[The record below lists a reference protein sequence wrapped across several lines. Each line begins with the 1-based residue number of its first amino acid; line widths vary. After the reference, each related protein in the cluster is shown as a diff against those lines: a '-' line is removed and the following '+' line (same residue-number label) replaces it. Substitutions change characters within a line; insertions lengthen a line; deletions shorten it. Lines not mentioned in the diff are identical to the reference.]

1 MDFRRGDLKDLPKL
15 KELGIRSWAQYKEN
29 LTPEN
34 WENLLDTLN
43 DSNNYSKLL
52 KKSECL
58 ICENSEKEIIGM
70 AFLVPNGNPD
80 EIYEESWCHLRFVS
94 VDPKYRGMQIGEK
107 LTKECIKIAERN
119 NEKFMA
125 LHTAEIM
132 ESARH
137 IYEKIGFRILKEIEP
152 RLGVRYWL
160 YIYEI
165 GK

>member
-1 MDFRRGDLKDLPKL
+1 MNFRKGNLKDLEHL
-15 KELGIRSWAQYKEN
+15 KDLGIRSWNQYKEK

-34 WENLLDTLN
+34 WESLFKTLN
-43 DSNNYSKLL
+43 DSNNYSELL
-52 KKSECL
+52 NKTECL
-58 ICENSEKEIIGM
+58 ICENTKRQIIGM
-70 AFLVPNGNPD
+70 AFLVPSGNPD

-94 VDPKYRGMQIGEK
+94 VDPKYRGMKIGEK
-107 LTKECIKIAERN
+107 LTKGCIKIAERN
-119 NEKFMA
+119 NERTMA

-137 IYEKIGFRILKEIEP
+137 IYEKIGFRELKEIKP

-160 YIYEI
+160 YTYEI